1 MRQSDVIQMLHK
13 VEEVKALFVFGARV
27 IPYLEELVL
36 FVQETAPILEEM
48 NTSIEES
55 SQKMPFAVEKLDKVT
70 ETTENATAGMLDLID
85 QILTNL
91 DRVMESMTEAE
102 SGFNQRLLQ
111 EKELVLQLARALD
124 GEDETQ
130 AADVETE
137 LKKLVEMETGNN
149 LFSTINERLS
159 VMQGD
164 VFEIMNALQI
174 QDITSQQIMGAN
186 SLIEAVQ
193 EKLGQLLSKF
203 SDIDVEEPPQRKARA
218 FDPNASYEDKSAIQ
232 AMADHILAGENT
244 DEAEVTVVPDFV
256 EDDKTANVQVEA
268 EENNAPAAQE
278 DQKTV
283 DQAEI
288 DKILKNMK
296 H

>member
-1 MRQSDVIQMLHK
+1 MRQSDVIKMLHK

-70 ETTENATAGMLDLID
+70 ETTENATASMLDLID

-91 DRVMESMTEAE
+91 DRVMEGMAE
-102 SGFNQRLLQ
+102 VENSYNQRLEQ
-111 EKELVLQLARALD
+111 EKELVLKLARALD
-124 GEDETQ
+124 GDDETQ
-130 AADVETE
+130 AADVEAE
-137 LKKLVEMETGNN
+137 LKKLIELETDGNI
-149 LFSTINERLS
+149 FSSMNDRLTG
-159 VMQGD
+159 MQGD
-164 VFEIMNALQI
+164 VFDIMNALQI

-193 EKLGQLLSKF
+193 EKLRQLLSKF
-203 SDIDVEEPPQRKARA
+203 SDIEVDESPKKKVRA
-218 FDPNASYEDKSAIQ
+218 FDPNASYEDKSDIQ
-232 AMADHILAGENT
+232 AMADQILAGHEN
-244 DEAEVTVVPDFV
+244 EVEEPVTVVPEKEEKPAD
-256 EDDKTANVQVEA
+256 EENATPPAIA
-268 EENNAPAAQE
+268 EEQE
-278 DQKTV
+278 TV

-288 DKILKNMK
+288 DKILKNLK
-296 H
+296 